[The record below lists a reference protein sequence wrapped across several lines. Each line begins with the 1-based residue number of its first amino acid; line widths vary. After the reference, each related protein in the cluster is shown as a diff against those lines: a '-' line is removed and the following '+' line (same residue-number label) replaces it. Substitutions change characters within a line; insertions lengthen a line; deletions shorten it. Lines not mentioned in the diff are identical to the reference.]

1 MKILCLSYE
10 YPPLGGGGSV
20 VCQGLA
26 MSLAKLG
33 HRVDVVTSHFKD
45 LAWFEEQAG
54 VNIHRVKCTRRNPW
68 GTNTLELMTLLRPMY
83 SKALELM
90 SQHYYDINHTH
101 FVIPT
106 GVVSYWL
113 YRKTGLPYIITAHGS
128 DIPGFN
134 PNRFKFEHKLLAWY
148 WRRIVRHSR
157 MIISPS
163 NFLKSLILRTIDV
176 PITVINNG
184 FTPSEVH
191 SSPVAKKNIVLV
203 VTRMFERKGVQY
215 LLEAIRN
222 MKTDWEFVIAGDG
235 PYLSTLKSISSQIG
249 QKVRFTGFIKGKTL
263 MDFYRAAKIFVFP
276 SVMENF
282 PMVLLEAMDA
292 GCATITT
299 KDAGCSEAVGRA
311 AVMVEPRNADQ
322 IRSALNQL
330 MHDQLEINRLSKLA
344 RERAAELAWPQI
356 AHQVEK
362 LLISASARKG
372 YGGPNQGYPGYIA
385 SAKSQWQNPSFRQ
398 QI

>member
-1 MKILCLSYE
+1 
-10 YPPLGGGGSV
+10 
-20 VCQGLA
+20 
-26 MSLAKLG
+26 
-33 HRVDVVTSHFKD
+33 
-45 LAWFEEQAG
+45 
-54 VNIHRVKCTRRNPW
+54 
-68 GTNTLELMTLLRPMY
+68 MY
-83 SKALELM
+83 SKALELT
-90 SQHYYDINHTH
+90 SQHEYDINHTH

-134 PNRFKFEHKLLAWY
+134 PNRFKFEHKLLTWY

-163 NFLKSLILRTIDV
+163 NFLKSLILQNMDAPV
-176 PITVINNG
+176 TVINNG
-184 FTPSEVH
+184 FTPSECH
-191 SSPVAKKNIVLV
+191 ASPIAKKNIVLV

-215 LLEAIRN
+215 MLEAIRN

-235 PYLSTLKSISSQIG
+235 PYLSTLKNMASQIS

-292 GCATITT
+292 GCAMITT
-299 KDAGCSEAVGRA
+299 KDAGCSEAVGKA
-311 AVMVEPRNADQ
+311 AMMVEPRSADQ

-330 MHDQLEINRLSKLA
+330 MRNPSEINRLSRLSKG
-344 RERAAELAWPQI
+344 RAAELAWPNI
-356 AHQVEK
+356 AHQVERV
-362 LLISASARKG
+362 LISASTREDS
-372 YGGPNQGYPGYIA
+372 GGTGQGYSRPIP
-385 SAKSQWQNPSFRQ
+385 SARPQWSQPSYRQ
-398 QI
+398 EA

>member
-1 MKILCLSYE
+1 
-10 YPPLGGGGSV
+10 LGGGGSV

-26 MSLAKLG
+26 MSLVSLG
-33 HRVDVVTSHFKD
+33 HQVDVVTSHFKD
-45 LAWFEEQAG
+45 LEWCEIQAG
-54 VNIHRVKCTRRNPW
+54 VTVHRVKCARRNPW
-68 GTNTLELMTLLRPMY
+68 YTNTLELMTLLRPMY

-90 SQHYYDINHTH
+90 SQHAYDINHTH

-134 PNRFKFEHKLLAWY
+134 PNRFKFEHRLLTWY

-163 NFLKSLILRTIDV
+163 NFLKSLILQKIDAPV
-176 PITVINNG
+176 TVINNG
-184 FTPSEVH
+184 FTPSEYH
-191 SSPVAKKNIVLV
+191 AAPVAKKNIVLV

-215 LLEAIRN
+215 LLDAIRH
-222 MKTDWEFVIAGDG
+222 MKTDWEFVIVGDG
-235 PYLSTLKSISSQIG
+235 PYLSTLKNIASQIC

-292 GCATITT
+292 GCAMITT
-299 KDAGCSEAVGRA
+299 KDAGCCEAVGRA
-311 AVMVEPRNADQ
+311 AVTVEPRSADQ
-322 IRSALNQL
+322 IRSALDQL
-330 MHDQLEINRLSKLA
+330 MREPSEINRLSRLSK
-344 RERAAELAWPQI
+344 ERAAELAWPNI
-356 AHQVEK
+356 AHQVERV
-362 LLISASARKG
+362 LIDVTANQEL
-372 YGGPNQGYPGYIA
+372 GGPDRGYPCLITPA
-385 SAKSQWQNPSFRQ
+385 PARWSHSSVRQ
-398 QI
+398 QA

>member
-1 MKILCLSYE
+1 
-10 YPPLGGGGSV
+10 LGGGGSV
-20 VCQGLA
+20 VCHGLA
-26 MSLAKLG
+26 NSLVKLG

-45 LAWFEEQAG
+45 LAWFEEQGG

-68 GTNTLELMTLLRPMY
+68 CTNTLELMTLLRPMY

-134 PNRFKFEHKLLAWY
+134 PNRFKFEHKLLTWY
-148 WRRIVRHSR
+148 WRRIVLHSQ

-163 NFLKSLILRTIDV
+163 NFLKSLILQKIDV

-184 FTPSEVH
+184 FTPSENH
-191 SSPVAKKNIVLV
+191 SSPIAKKNIVLV

-235 PYLSTLKSISSQIG
+235 PYLSTLKKIASQIG
-249 QKVRFTGFIKGKTL
+249 QKVRFTGFIKEKTL
-263 MDFYRAAKIFVFP
+263 LDFYQAAKIFVFP

-292 GCATITT
+292 GCAMITT
-299 KDAGCSEAVGRA
+299 RNAGCCEAVGQA
-311 AVMVEPRNADQ
+311 AVMVEPRSADQ
-322 IRSALNQL
+322 IRSALDQL
-330 MHDQLEINRLSKLA
+330 MHNQSEINRLSKLA
-344 RERAAELAWPQI
+344 RERATELSWAKIACQI
-356 AHQVEK
+356 EV
-362 LLISASARKG
+362 LLMNAAISENPFSTHRGIPPCIPRDPVPLPKQQDNISDPTK
-372 YGGPNQGYPGYIA
+372 YG
-385 SAKSQWQNPSFRQ
+385 WH
-398 QI
+398 